1 MAVSDS
7 PFVGLGTLKLR
18 RGMRAA
24 LRECTR
30 STKPHGSDDEGDR
43 QHFQT
48 VRNIHS
54 LTSSF
59 DFRRALSKRKAN
71 RRRFMSLIGN
81 HGSGF
86 TSQKFVVQSLGYE
99 EPQKL
104 SELNEIDSRLMLRL
118 LLVTSI

>member
-1 MAVSDS
+1 
-7 PFVGLGTLKLR
+7 
-18 RGMRAA
+18 
-24 LRECTR
+24 
-30 STKPHGSDDEGDR
+30 
-43 QHFQT
+43 
-48 VRNIHS
+48 
-54 LTSSF
+54 
-59 DFRRALSKRKAN
+59 
-71 RRRFMSLIGN
+71 MSLIGN

>member
-30 STKPHGSDDEGDR
+30 STKPHGSDDEGDK

-59 DFRRALSKRKAN
+59 DFRRATLETE
-71 RRRFMSLIGN
+71 G
-81 HGSGF
+81 
-86 TSQKFVVQSLGYE
+86 
-99 EPQKL
+99 EPQAIHEPDWK
-104 SELNEIDSRLMLRL
+104 SRLWFHVPKVRRA
-118 LLVTSI
+118 VPGIRRATEAFRIE